1 MRACGPIVGRM
12 RRVVVVGCSGAGK
25 TTLARRLA
33 AMLGVTHIELDA
45 LYHQAGWKPLD
56 TATFRARLCA
66 RMAASPHGWV
76 TCGNYNTQTGD
87 VHLAQADTLVWI
99 DPPRH
104 VVMWRVIT
112 RTLWRAIT
120 RAELWNG
127 NREPLRNF
135 YRWDPELNVIR
146 WAWVKWPK
154 YRERNT
160 RRLTDGTWDHLE
172 VHRLTSNA
180 QVDAFLEDVRAA
192 TGSSS

>member
-1 MRACGPIVGRM
+1 M
-12 RRVVVVGCSGAGK
+12 RRVVVIGCSGAGK

-33 AMLGVTHIELDA
+33 AQLGVTHIELDA

-56 TATFRARLCA
+56 TETFRARLRA
-66 RMAASPHGWV
+66 RMAASPDGWV

-87 VHLAQADTLVWI
+87 MHLAQADTVVWI

-112 RTLWRAIT
+112 RTLRRAIT
-120 RAELWNG
+120 RTELWNG

-135 YRWDPELNVIR
+135 YRWDPERNVIR
-146 WAWVKWPK
+146 WAWVKWPQ

-160 RRLTDGTWDHLE
+160 RRLMDGTWDHLE

-180 QVDAFLEDVRAA
+180 EVDAFLDGVRNAA
-192 TGSSS
+192 GSAS